1 MERLPAQ
8 YHSTPCKVMQPGQ
21 LYSAERCVEQCTQ
34 RAIRQQCG
42 CAVTFSCDGDD
53 CNTFP
58 FKGKGLPSCYSAAK
72 RAESVPKS
80 CDGLTHMVPNCDP
93 ASRKQP
99 RSKEANSR

>member
-1 MERLPAQ
+1 MYYIHGPPLYPRLFITEEKVERLPAQ

-53 CNTFP
+53 CNSDDSEVANTMP
-58 FKGKGLPSCYSAAK
+58 NTCKQQVTAT
-72 RAESVPKS
+72 AEITSLS
-80 CDGLTHMVPNCDP
+80 T
-93 ASRKQP
+93 
-99 RSKEANSR
+99 